1 MKLLRLLGAG
11 FSMSLRRSVAFRINL
26 VFDVLLAFT
35 GPGTAVAEITDASC
49 LGPPNAAGTRTNTV
63 EMTGHVAG

>member
-11 FSMSLRRSVAFRINL
+11 FAMSLRRSVAFRINL

-35 GPGTAVAEITDASC
+35 GLGTAVAAVLIVFTRADAVARWSKAEF
-49 LGPPNAAGTRTNTV
+49 LVLIGT
-63 EMTGHVAG
+63 